1 MCVCVWVEHKYT
13 APTRTWRQSGG
24 KRWVVSAVLGE
35 PSQRRVGSFDLL
47 SEIHHCLLV
56 ASVLLLNFIQIE
68 VKMLLLLPMQ
78 SLYSQWISLIGFNW
92 TTWFVLASCA
102 VLAWICWR
110 NSRYVRLI
118 NAVPGPKGIPILG
131 NLLELNVGQV
141 GNRIIVSS
149 SLYVW
154 MDNTFLIRLNFN
166 CQQNSWGSSIVN
178 GWKNTD
184 PFTAVGEALV
194 PSFASPLRS
203 WWRLVCCF
211 GFSKY

>member
-1 MCVCVWVEHKYT
+1 MKAE
-13 APTRTWRQSGG
+13 RGG
-24 KRWVVSAVLGE
+24 KRSVVSVLGE

-47 SEIHHCLLV
+47 SEIHHCLVV
-56 ASVLLLNFIQIE
+56 ASVLNNSIQIE

-78 SLYSQWISLIGFNW
+78 SFYSQWISLIGFNW

-141 GNRIIVSS
+141 GNRIV
-149 SLYVW
+149 
-154 MDNTFLIRLNFN
+154 
-166 CQQNSWGSSIVN
+166 SIV
-178 GWKNTD
+178 
-184 PFTAVGEALV
+184 
-194 PSFASPLRS
+194 
-203 WWRLVCCF
+203 
-211 GFSKY
+211 